1 MIGKWE
7 LVIIGITLGSIICW
21 SRLVASI
28 LCTSGRFG
36 VRRGNSWRI
45 LGFDRLGSCVVLA
58 SRLLR
63 SRLLDQHVAR
73 VGVGMVETVDQNL
86 AGKIVRDER
95 RDAIALVVVERFD
108 VLGVA
113 NLMARNEILSKD
125 GLVGICFSEA
135 SRSANCLPS
144 MLIACW
150 QR

>member
-1 MIGKWE
+1 MLRKTDLIVLLAGIG
-7 LVIIGITLGSIICW
+7 S
-21 SRLVASI
+21 
-28 LCTSGRFG
+28 F
-36 VRRGNSWRI
+36 
-45 LGFDRLGSCVVLA
+45 F
-58 SRLLR
+58 RLLLPWNR
-63 SRLLDQHVAR
+63 CFDKHIAR

-95 RDAIALVVVERFD
+95 RDAFTLVVVEGID

-113 NLMARNEILSKD
+113 NLMARNEILGKD